1 MALNK
6 ILFIENDSQLAAGL
20 MQILSA
26 FWHVDLI
33 QDSKE
38 LANYYVKNG
47 PVLAAVM
54 VDAGL
59 PNSECLRAINRLRLL
74 NQDLPIIAY
83 ADDRGKLNVC
93 EQLVS
98 EYVNLDVNARYLIRK
113 VSDMVEL
120 FRYRTAYKKQFQ
132 SDLNIRIIDVLSN
145 VIEFRCM
152 DLRMHIP
159 RIKQFTYVLAKQFA
173 ADYSE
178 YCLTD
183 ADIDLIS
190 CAASLH
196 DVGMIT
202 VPETILLKPNKLTK
216 EEYDI
221 VKDHVNKGCEIING
235 ISDGQ
240 NSPFLSY
247 CYEIVRCHH
256 ERYDGTGYPRQLA
269 GDQIPISA
277 QIVGIVDTFE
287 ALTGNRVYRKPRTKE
302 EAFAMVLNDECGTF
316 NPDIKKSFSK
326 CKEKV
331 FSIMEHYTKI
341 VAQNIRD
348 QVAAKMVGGVSK

>member
-1 MALNK
+1 M
-6 ILFIENDSQLAAGL
+6 
-20 MQILSA
+20 
-26 FWHVDLI
+26 
-33 QDSKE
+33 
-38 LANYYVKNG
+38 
-47 PVLAAVM
+47 
-54 VDAGL
+54 
-59 PNSECLRAINRLRLL
+59 
-74 NQDLPIIAY
+74 
-83 ADDRGKLNVC
+83 
-93 EQLVS
+93 
-98 EYVNLDVNARYLIRK
+98 NLDVNARYLIRK

-202 VPETILLKPNKLTK
+202 VPESILLKPNKLTK

-256 ERYDGTGYPRQLA
+256 ERYDGKGYPEGLSGRN
-269 GDQIPISA
+269 I
-277 QIVGIVDTFE
+277 
-287 ALTGNRVYRKPRTKE
+287 
-302 EAFAMVLNDECGTF
+302 
-316 NPDIKKSFSK
+316 PDIGRIIAVADAYDAMTSNRSYRDTLSQDMVRREIENGVGTQFDP
-326 CKEKV
+326 EYAR
-331 FSIMEHYTKI
+331 IMLNLIDKDIDYRMRE
-341 VAQNIRD
+341 N
-348 QVAAKMVGGVSK
+348 

>member
-1 MALNK
+1 M
-6 ILFIENDSQLAAGL
+6 
-20 MQILSA
+20 
-26 FWHVDLI
+26 
-33 QDSKE
+33 
-38 LANYYVKNG
+38 
-47 PVLAAVM
+47 
-54 VDAGL
+54 
-59 PNSECLRAINRLRLL
+59 
-74 NQDLPIIAY
+74 
-83 ADDRGKLNVC
+83 
-93 EQLVS
+93 
-98 EYVNLDVNARYLIRK
+98 NLDVNARYLIRK

-202 VPETILLKPNKLTK
+202 VPESILLKPNKLTK